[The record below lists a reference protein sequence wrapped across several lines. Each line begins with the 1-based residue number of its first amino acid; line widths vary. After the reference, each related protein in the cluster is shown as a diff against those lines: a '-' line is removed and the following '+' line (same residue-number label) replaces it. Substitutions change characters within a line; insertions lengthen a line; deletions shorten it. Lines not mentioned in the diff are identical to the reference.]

1 MYLLSK
7 IIFHYPSKEKDI
19 MFSGWK
25 KCHFAI
31 FPDNTRTIML
41 RHNFFEKAFF
51 SEHLKKIS
59 YFHVFFFWEKSF
71 FTFLL
76 KNKIIWSLRGCWNSP
91 LEKPHGQVA
100 AVCALA
106 LVKIGILE
114 LYITRNIWTLSD
126 SDWSRTHSHLVRK
139 GIHLL
144 LLNK

>member
-25 KCHFAI
+25 KCLFAI
-31 FPDNTRTIML
+31 FPDNTRKIML
-41 RHNFFEKAFF
+41 RHNFFERQSFQNIWRKYHISMYFF
-51 SEHLKKIS
+51 G
-59 YFHVFFFWEKSF
+59 EKSF
-71 FTFLL
+71 FTFPL

-114 LYITRNIWTLSD
+114 LYITLTIMIMIVCCFHVTYAF
-126 SDWSRTHSHLVRK
+126 
-139 GIHLL
+139 
-144 LLNK
+144 